1 MTAFIIAT
9 IHLNLC
15 IGTLSS
21 FSTTRPDLSNL
32 LDDLLSFR
40 TCGEFMLTEVGHGLD
55 ARNLETTAT
64 LLPSGCFDLHSPS
77 ESAWKA
83 MPPSTPLC
91 GMPRVAIVF
100 ARLIVGHDDRG
111 VKPFVVELNDS
122 QQMCRGITSR
132 ALPVR
137 PGTKPLDH
145 AVTSFDHVLLPPTA
159 LLGSE
164 AKPDDNRRDFLR
176 QIWRVSIGTLSLSI
190 MGVSALR
197 IGSRIALTYSRR
209 RLITTGDG
217 AARVPILRFS
227 TQMWPIVRGFV
238 KSTVLKAFAEW
249 TIDRFCSKTLSG
261 SVRQALAV
269 VFKTSVGRETKLLTE
284 LSERCGWQGLF
295 DYNQISELA
304 LTFQGNS
311 IAEGDT
317 LVLCIRLGS
326 ELLGD
331 KYSLPE
337 PQDPLAPL
345 AKHELGLIAEARQ
358 EMIDLGG
365 YAERRSAAFNNIVPR
380 CRRLIEAIGERM
392 AYEAA
397 RVRGVQRELLHL
409 YELLCIEEDLSWY
422 TGSGVITRNQFFKSL
437 VEAYKAVLPLLLQ
450 FANNTEEA
458 AYITAPIMSDESW
471 SIFLQTLPS
480 FGHNQPSSS
489 LETSSKL

>member
-1 MTAFIIAT
+1 
-9 IHLNLC
+9 
-15 IGTLSS
+15 
-21 FSTTRPDLSNL
+21 
-32 LDDLLSFR
+32 
-40 TCGEFMLTEVGHGLD
+40 MLTEVGHGLD

-217 AARVPILRFS
+217 QQGCPFYALVLRGGPLFE
-227 TQMWPIVRGFV
+227 GF
-238 KSTVLKAFAEW
+238 
-249 TIDRFCSKTLSG
+249 KTLSG

-365 YAERRSAAFNNIVPR
+365 YAERRSAAFNNNIVPR

>member
-437 VEAYKAVLPLLLQ
+437 VEA
-450 FANNTEEA
+450 
-458 AYITAPIMSDESW
+458 
-471 SIFLQTLPS
+471 
-480 FGHNQPSSS
+480 SS
-489 LETSSKL
+489 LHNCTDNVRRVMEYFSTDTPILRTQSAFFVPGNIKQALDRPG

>member
-40 TCGEFMLTEVGHGLD
+40 TCGEFMLTEVGQGLD

-64 LLPSGCFDLHSPS
+64 LLLSGCFDLHSPS

-164 AKPDDNRRDFLR
+164 AKPDDNRPDFLR

-217 AARVPILRFS
+217 
-227 TQMWPIVRGFV
+227 Q
-238 KSTVLKAFAEW
+238 
-249 TIDRFCSKTLSG
+249 
-261 SVRQALAV
+261 
-269 VFKTSVGRETKLLTE
+269 
-284 LSERCGWQGLF
+284 QGCPF
-295 DYNQISELA
+295 YA
-304 LTFQGNS
+304 
-311 IAEGDT
+311 
-317 LVLCIRLGS
+317 LVLRG
-326 ELLGD
+326 G
-331 KYSLPE
+331 
-337 PQDPLAPL
+337 PLF
-345 AKHELGLIAEARQ
+345 EGL
-358 EMIDLGG
+358 
-365 YAERRSAAFNNIVPR
+365 
-380 CRRLIEAIGERM
+380 
-392 AYEAA
+392 
-397 RVRGVQRELLHL
+397 
-409 YELLCIEEDLSWY
+409 
-422 TGSGVITRNQFFKSL
+422 
-437 VEAYKAVLPLLLQ
+437 
-450 FANNTEEA
+450 
-458 AYITAPIMSDESW
+458 
-471 SIFLQTLPS
+471 
-480 FGHNQPSSS
+480 
-489 LETSSKL
+489 